1 MCRRYE
7 DPHKLEEELVK
18 AKEALKSIN
27 PDTHWYEYVD
37 LSIHIE
43 DIRQRI
49 NFAWQDIEYDESE
62 KEI

>member
-7 DPHKLEEELVK
+7 DPHKLEEELAK

-27 PDTHWYEYVD
+27 PDTQWSEYVD

-62 KEI
+62 N